1 MTSVSGTTMDPI
13 IREVVRNALAAIVD
27 EMAVTIVRTSYSGI
41 VRDVMDFSTALCNPS
56 GEMVAQGL
64 TLPLHLGA
72 FPAAMRSV
80 LGRFGDDLRPG
91 DVYMLNDPYAGG
103 MHLPDVFMF
112 KPVYLGETLLGFPC
126 VIAHQADIGGRVP
139 GGNSC
144 DSTEIYQEGLR
155 IPPSRLYRAGT
166 RNETLFDLIAENVRL
181 PAIVLGDLN
190 AQLAALHVGEREL
203 VRLAERYSAVALA
216 SYQADLLALSEAM
229 ARQEITRWPDGRY
242 DFTDYVDDDGV
253 VADRPVRIEVALTIA
268 GDSLTVDLAGSSP
281 QVDGAINSTLSSTT
295 SAVLLAIRSL
305 MSPRLPNNAGFF
317 RPITVQAPAG
327 LVVNPRP
334 PAACAARAL
343 TCYRI
348 VDAVMGALAQALP
361 ERVFAAGEGGVSAVM
376 IGGRDASGNAYVL
389 LDTVGCCWGARPNKD
404 GVDGVTCVAVNISNT
419 PVEVVERDYPV
430 RVERYAFVRDTGG
443 AGKFR
448 GGLAIER
455 EYRFLGEE
463 AVLQIRSDRRSHPPY
478 GLAGGRFGAPSTS
491 SLVTNTER
499 LVLPSKI
506 TTRIGRDAT
515 IRHQHAGGGGW
526 GNPLTRDPTWVA
538 EDVIDEKVSRHAAL
552 EEYAVVLDAQG
563 RVDVARTAEMRAE
576 RQG

>member
-1 MTSVSGTTMDPI
+1 MDPI
-13 IREVVRNALAAIVD
+13 TREVVRNALAAIVD

-41 VRDVMDFSTALCNPS
+41 VRDVMDFSTALCNPN

-80 LGRFGDDLRPG
+80 LAKFGDDLRPG
-91 DVYMLNDPYAGG
+91 DVYILNDPYAGG

-112 KPVYLGETLLGFPC
+112 KPAYLGDTLLGFPC

-155 IPPSRLYRAGT
+155 IPPSRLYGAGVE
-166 RNETLFDLIAENVRL
+166 NETLFDVIAENVRL
-181 PAIVLGDLN
+181 PEIVRGDLN

-203 VRLAERYSAVALA
+203 VRLTERYSAGALA
-216 SYQADLLALSEAM
+216 AYEADLLALSEAM
-229 ARQEITRWPDGRY
+229 ARQEIATWPDGCYR
-242 DFTDYVDDDGV
+242 FTDYVDDDGV
-253 VADRPVRIEVALTIA
+253 VADRPVRIDVVLTIA
-268 GDSLTVDLAGSSP
+268 GDSLTVDLGGSSP

-295 SAVLLAIRSL
+295 SAALLAIRSL
-305 MSPRLPNNAGFF
+305 MHPRLPNNAGFF
-317 RPITVQAPAG
+317 RPITVHAPAG

-348 VDAVMGALAQALP
+348 VDAVMGALAQAIP
-361 ERVFAAGEGGVSAVM
+361 DRVFAAGEGGVSAVM
-376 IGGRDASGNAYVL
+376 IGGRDAGGNAYVL

-404 GVDGVTCVAVNISNT
+404 GVDGITCIAVNISNT

-430 RVERYAFVRDTGG
+430 RVERYGFVADTGG
-443 AGKFR
+443 PGKFR

-455 EYRFLGEE
+455 EYRFTGGQ

-478 GLAGGRFGAPSTS
+478 GLAGGRPGAPSTS
-491 SLVTNTER
+491 FLATNGRRSL
-499 LVLPSKI
+499 LPSKV
-506 TTRIGRDAT
+506 TAAIGHDTT

-526 GNPLTRDPTWVA
+526 GDPLTRDPVSVS

-552 EEYAVVLDAQG
+552 EEYAVVLDTEG
-563 RVDVARTAEMRAE
+563 RVDVARTAEMRTA
-576 RQG
+576 RRR